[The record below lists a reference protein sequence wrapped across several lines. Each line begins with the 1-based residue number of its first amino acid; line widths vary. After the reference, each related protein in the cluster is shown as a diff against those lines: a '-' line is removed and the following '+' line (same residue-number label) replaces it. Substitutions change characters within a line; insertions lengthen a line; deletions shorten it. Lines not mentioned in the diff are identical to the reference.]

1 MIVASVVVMVL
12 VVLFILLIISI
23 ITSRRE
29 FCAIRLLSL
38 STAAECDAVG
48 GVGVSILSLYP
59 QSISAVVNLLDS
71 RYPLSEVVVV
81 LGEGKQ
87 HNLLQ
92 HLKIRYALVPCMAER
107 CAVYRSRERAYRRLV
122 VVVTQEVQSEAELY
136 DLAASSALYDYLM
149 RVPSAYRLF
158 PSAVGRVAER
168 IAAEVASEV
177 DVVTTAEAGIEILSR
192 RAWLNRGGFGGRITQ
207 GEKLKILHIF
217 EPLAFAR
224 ESDRDYSLLIERS
237 EYNFWDYFA
246 LKIMKTGNKLLS
258 LIKPKNIL

>member
-1 MIVASVVVMVL
+1 MIVVAVAVMAL
-12 VVLFILLIISI
+12 VVLLILLIISI

-136 DLAASSALYDYLM
+136 DLAASSALFDYLM
-149 RVPSAYRLF
+149 CVPSLYRLF

-168 IAAEVASEV
+168 IAAEEVSEV
-177 DVVTTAEAGIEILSR
+177 DVVTAAEAGIEVWSR
-192 RAWLNRGGFGGRITQ
+192 RYWLLCGGF
-207 GEKLKILHIF
+207 EKESSIGYNPKKMSIF
-217 EPLAFAR
+217 EPLAMYK

-258 LIKPKNIL
+258 LIKPKTIL